1 MNRNDLRVLCY
12 ALGFQAAII
21 QDVPDDKRAIRATS
35 IARFIES
42 FCTLELP
49 YHIDDGLEAEKSRAA
64 ILLDQYLT
72 ELQEKGSARL
82 EHDRATLLEIYAL
95 LRLSRFSDDLKIN
108 EKDLF
113 LNATEEEI
121 AAHIAKLADE
131 ELHSRE
137 RG

>member
-12 ALGFQAAII
+12 ALGFQAALI
-21 QDVPDDKRAIRATS
+21 QDVPDDKRATRATS

-42 FCTLELP
+42 FCTVELP
-49 YHIDDGLEAEKSRAA
+49 FHIDDDLEAAKSRAA
-64 ILLDQYLT
+64 SLLDQYLT
-72 ELQEKGSARL
+72 DLQENGSARL

-95 LRLSRFSDDLKIN
+95 LRLSRFSDDLKVK

-113 LNATEEEI
+113 LNATEDEI
-121 AAHIAKLADE
+121 TAHIVELAE
-131 ELHSRE
+131 KELRSRE